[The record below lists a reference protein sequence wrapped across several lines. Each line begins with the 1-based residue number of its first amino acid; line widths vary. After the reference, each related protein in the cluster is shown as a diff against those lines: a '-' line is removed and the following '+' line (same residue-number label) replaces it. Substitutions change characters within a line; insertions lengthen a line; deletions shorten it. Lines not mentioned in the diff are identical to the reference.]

1 MRLMKQLGYGATLHT
16 LLCSILAVMLLALS
30 GCGGGGSTSSGYYDD
45 SGTQVSATT
54 SQVTNVTNLNNPGEP
69 IRQGDWCQITGSGF
83 GTSQTG
89 ASSNGYVLFGFQ
101 SGTEGQA
108 DSYQQWSDTQITCRV
123 PTNVKRS
130 SGARDAL
137 TVTVI
142 QPDTQNLGNAAGSTQ
157 IMYNPTPNPSPD
169 ITPPTPTPTPSPT
182 TPTPTPSPT
191 TPTPTPTT
199 PTPTQTSGGGGGG
212 GGPTTGSIA
221 VTVKDTNGD
230 AVADAVLTYS
240 KVKAFQAKAD
250 EFKTDAEGKC
260 TIGNLAP
267 GTYNVTATKI
277 GYIPTETDDVD
288 VTASNTPVEKTITVT
303 PAVLASIAVT
313 PADPSVQNGSDQQF
327 IATGTLTDGTTQV
340 ITTTVTWNSSD
351 VTKATISNTDGSQG
365 LAHSVGVG
373 TTEITAQSGLITS
386 PEVTL
391 TVIPAEGALKWTGD
405 GGNCLGASNAAIG
418 NDGTIYIGTVT
429 DHFLHAINPING
441 EDKWTFDAGAPVNSS
456 PAIGNDGTVYFC
468 ADNENLYALNP
479 TTGLLKW
486 DTPYNNGGTLS
497 PAIGND
503 GYVYLS
509 GTDCKVCAINPA
521 NNPPALV
528 WSCAIHD
535 GFMTTGP
542 VIANDGTVY
551 VRNNYNDLIAVKYSS
566 ELGAATEKWS
576 VKMDGNASCAPA
588 IAGDGTIYV
597 HTPGKLYS
605 IKPNGSVNWIYDN
618 VEGNGGPVIGIDGT
632 VYVGSGDYLC
642 AITPGATAGTEK
654 WKYFAGNTWGAG
666 VTPTA
671 VASDGRI
678 YIVAGWDVQAISSD
692 GNLLWKT
699 NIGNNAR
706 GLVIGSDGTIYVGH
720 QNGGFFALYG
730 SFTLA
735 DTPWP
740 MFNRDVRHT
749 GRQY

>member
-1 MRLMKQLGYGATLHT
+1 MQKPISL
-16 LLCSILAVMLLALS
+16 ILTGIMVVLLLALP
-30 GCGGGGSTSSGYYDD
+30 GCGGGGSTSNGYYND

-83 GTSQTG
+83 GASQTG

-130 SGARDAL
+130 SVAREAM
-137 TVTVI
+137 TVKVVK
-142 QPDTQNLGNAAGSTQ
+142 PDTQNLSNAAGSTQ
-157 IMYNPTPNPSPD
+157 VTYNPTPNPSPD
-169 ITPPTPTPTPSPT
+169 VTPPTPTTTPTPSPT
-182 TPTPTPSPT
+182 TPAPSPSPT
-191 TPTPTPTT
+191 TPTPTATT
-199 PTPTQTSGGGGGG
+199 PTPTQTSGGGGGGGG

-221 VTVKDTNGD
+221 VTVNDTNGD

-250 EFKTDAEGKC
+250 EFKTNAEGKC

-277 GYIPTETDDVD
+277 GYTTTESDDVD

-313 PADPSVQNGSDQQF
+313 PAESSVQNGSDKQF

-351 VTKATISNTDGSQG
+351 VTKATISNTDGSRG

-373 TTEITAQSGLITS
+373 TTKITAQSGLITS

-391 TVIPAEGALKWTGD
+391 TVIPAEGALKWTGV

-418 NDGTIYIGTVT
+418 TDGTIYIGTEV
-429 DHFLHAINPING
+429 DNLLHAINPLDG
-441 EDKWTFDAGAPVNSS
+441 SDKWTFNAGAYIESS

-468 ADNENLYALNP
+468 ANNNNLYALNP

-486 DTPYNNGGTLS
+486 DSPYSNGGTRS

-503 GYVYLS
+503 GYVYVS
-509 GTDCKVCAINPA
+509 GADCKVCAINPA
-521 NNPPALV
+521 SNPPGLV

-535 GFMTTGP
+535 GWMTTGP
-542 VIANDGTVY
+542 VIASDGTVY
-551 VRNNYNDLIAVKYSS
+551 VRTNYSDLIAVKYSS
-566 ELGAATEKWS
+566 ALGAATEKWS
-576 VKMDGNASCAPA
+576 VNMDSNGGGAPA

-597 HTPGKLYS
+597 HTSSKLYS
-605 IKPNGSVNWIYDN
+605 TKPDGSVNWIYDN

-654 WKYFAGNTWGAG
+654 WKYYAGNTSGAG

-678 YIVAGWDVQAISSD
+678 YITAGWSVQAVSSD

-699 NIGNNAR
+699 NLGNNDAR
-706 GLVIGSDGTIYVGH
+706 GLVIGSDGTIYAG
-720 QNGGFFALYG
+720 NAAGGFFALYG